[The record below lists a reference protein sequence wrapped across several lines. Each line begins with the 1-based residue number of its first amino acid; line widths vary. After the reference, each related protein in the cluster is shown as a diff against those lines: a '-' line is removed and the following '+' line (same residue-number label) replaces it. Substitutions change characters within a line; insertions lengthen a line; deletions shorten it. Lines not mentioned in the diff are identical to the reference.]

1 LKWYQS
7 KYAKAFYVAFFTGL
21 ISALIT
27 YLGILDDLS
36 LTTRQVVKIVGL
48 AGVAP
53 FATLVRF
60 LPSFQDIFS
69 GGQPVVNVDHAETVT
84 QNNPPADA
92 PPSRHP
98 APAHPP
104 VRDAR
109 GQYAKAAPLNVVA
122 DH

>member
-1 LKWYQS
+1 MHWYQS

-53 FATLVRF
+53 FATLIRF

-84 QNNPPADA
+84 QNNPALA

-104 VRDAR
+104 ARDAR
-109 GQYAKAAPLNVVA
+109 GQYARAPIEVA
-122 DH
+122 SDS